1 METFFFKFWVC
12 CISFVGLRLL
22 LPGAQAPG
30 HLGSL
35 VAPTSMWDLSSHIRD
50 RTHIPCIGIQI
61 LNHWTS
67 RQVPVETFLRGTGG
81 VSDIYW
87 RLPRRQVLCLELAWS
102 ACTAALTPA
111 VRRLQPYS
119 DRMFLKQFPTAW
131 VAASGQVNP
140 SPLRDTTFRR
150 IRPSFPEF
158 PQIRVS
164 CAYSRRLTS
173 GQTWALPCLPH
184 PGASGP
190 LPVPPETTHGPHPN
204 SCHRICSWGR
214 LAQDHVCISLD
225 ASREQLSPVM
235 ER

>member
-1 METFFFKFWVC
+1 MATFFFKFWVC

-22 LPGAQAPG
+22 LSGAQAPG

-35 VAPTSMWDLSSHIRD
+35 VAPTGMWDLSSHIRD
-50 RTHIPCIGIQI
+50 RTHNPCIGIQV

-67 RQVPVETFLRGTGG
+67 RQVPVETFLRSTGG
-81 VSDIYW
+81 VSDIHW
-87 RLPRRQVLCLELAWS
+87 RLLRRQALCLEPAWS

-111 VRRLQPYS
+111 VRRLQPCS
-119 DRMFLKQFPTAW
+119 DRMLLKQFPTAW

-164 CAYSRRLTS
+164 WSPDLRADLGT
-173 GQTWALPCLPH
+173 ALSSPPWSLWTP
-184 PGASGP
+184 AS
-190 LPVPPETTHGPHPN
+190 
-204 SCHRICSWGR
+204 
-214 LAQDHVCISLD
+214 
-225 ASREQLSPVM
+225 AS
-235 ER
+235 